1 MTTMIERVARA
12 IYEDR
17 NGRGCAPW
25 GRLTKAH
32 QEPYLSDARAGI
44 EAMREPSAKMLDE
57 GFRALISG
65 DDDAL
70 DTSTSDAIKCWR
82 AMIAAA
88 LKEK

>member
-1 MTTMIERVARA
+1 MTTMIERVAQA

-17 NGRGCAPW
+17 NGRRCIPW
-25 GRLTKAH
+25 NKLLAAHKA
-32 QEPYLSDARAGI
+32 PYLSDVRAAI
-44 EAMREPSAKMLDE
+44 EAMREPSPKMLDE

-82 AMIAAA
+82 AMIDAA